1 MEPIGAGAILRSVP
15 RNNAQIVRRWVE
27 GLSTLTPEEL
37 GRHVAEYCDPDV
49 DYYPARKFAEV
60 QPCHGVEAVSRFL
73 IGYADAWINLSYA
86 IRDVDEIGDDRVL
99 AQMTIRAEGRGSGMR
114 LEGDVY
120 VCVWLRHG
128 LVFRQEDHL
137 TLRGA
142 LRALGLEGETLE
154 PAAGLQAQS
163 HRD

>member
-1 MEPIGAGAILRSVP
+1 VEPIGAGAILRSVP

-99 AQMTIRAEGRGSGMR
+99 AQMTIRAEGRESGMR

-120 VCVWLRHG
+120 VCVWLRRG
-128 LVFRQEDHL
+128 RVFRQEDHL
-137 TLRGA
+137 TVPGA

-154 PAAGLQAQS
+154 ASRAGLPV
-163 HRD
+163 HR